1 MDQVKIGNM
10 LKELRK
16 EKGLTQEQLAEHF
29 GVSNRTVSRWE
40 TGSNMPDL
48 SLLVELSDFYDTDI
62 REIINGE
69 RKSEKMN
76 EELKDTLQKAA
87 EYAEGEKELLFGRV
101 RNITIIGIFAFAVS
115 MILENRAPAL
125 PVFDM
130 LSGVL
135 LGITW
140 GALMVSLLFTTGI
153 LEKKR
158 KGANKKGLKL
168 LLVLVVAVGII
179 GFVISLLESI

>member
-16 EKGLTQEQLAEHF
+16 EKGLTQEELAEHF

-62 REIINGE
+62 RDIINGE

-87 EYAEGEKELLFGRV
+87 EYADGEKEVLFNRV
-101 RNITIIGIFAFAVS
+101 RGITIMGVFAFALA
-115 MILENRAPAL
+115 MILESRAPEL

-130 LSGVL
+130 LSGIMF
-135 LGITW
+135 GMTG
-140 GALMVSLLFTTGI
+140 GALIVCLLYTTGV
-153 LEKKR
+153 LEKMKKNGHM
-158 KGANKKGLKL
+158 KGKILII
-168 LLVLVVAVGII
+168 VLCAAICII
-179 GFVISLLESI
+179 AFAAALYKSI